1 MKWQRYLLAF
11 GITAAIF
18 ITAFYIASKIDN
30 ERIASIRATEDSIS
44 IDILSS
50 ETQFEL
56 LGNLDCNTI
65 AQNPVLSDQLNSL
78 ASQLAVAE
86 SNLGDANPE
95 VIQLKEQ
102 YSLLEIKDYILLQNI
117 AEKCH
122 VKPVYVLY
130 FYTNNGKCTD
140 CSNVGDVLTY
150 LRGEY
155 PGLRVYSF
163 DYNLDLSALKTLISL
178 HKINGATLP
187 AVVINNR
194 APVYGPQT
202 LQSMQTLI
210 PELATLATSTQAT
223 STSGY

>member
-1 MKWQRYLLAF
+1 MAF

-18 ITAFYIASKIDN
+18 TTAFYIASKIDS
-30 ERIASIRATEDSIS
+30 ERIANIRATEDSIS

-78 ASQLAVAE
+78 ASQLSVAE
-86 SNLGDANPE
+86 SNLGDSNGE

-130 FYTNNGKCTD
+130 FYTNNGTCTN

-163 DYNLDLSALKTLISL
+163 DYDLDLSALKTLISL
-178 HKINGATLP
+178 HNIQDTLP
-187 AVVINNR
+187 AVIVNNR
-194 APVYGPQT
+194 VPVYGPQT
-202 LQSMQTLI
+202 LQSMQALI
-210 PELATLATSTQAT
+210 PELSTLSTSTSAT